1 MDETIEDRIYNLWT
15 INDIMRND
23 DGEIMQIYFSD
34 DIYDIVAC
42 LTYPRDEEGYLLAY
56 LLRAEFQRDFDR
68 WSNCSYENTF
78 TFVDEDKLKELLFPT
93 KIYDI
98 LSVNSEVHLMS
109 EIEDDYIG

>member
-15 INDIMRND
+15 INDIIRD
-23 DGEIMQIYFSD
+23 EDGEITQIYFSD
-34 DIYDIVAC
+34 DVYNIVVCIIYPHGGNDMK
-42 LTYPRDEEGYLLAY
+42 Y

-68 WSNCSYENTF
+68 WSNCSYEVTF
-78 TFVDEDKLKELLFPT
+78 EDENELKELLFPT

-98 LSVNSEVHLMS
+98 LNANSEVNLMS